1 MSTLYLSQ
9 STESTSLSSFVTGL
23 PEHSDLNRFFFITII
38 IITIIVIIISIT
50 ELLPIVIIIIAT
62 SITIA
67 INIIIRSCKLIFVFV
82 FYEPSS
88 LVAGHQLHLT
98 PVTGLA
104 LFMTG

>member
-62 SITIA
+62 NITIA
-67 INIIIRSCKLIFVFV
+67 INIIIRSCKLIFV